1 MSEDTSKAVTEAIKA
16 SAPDKAS
23 LDSFE
28 AMLASGKI
36 IIMS

>member
-1 MSEDTSKAVTEAIKA
+1 MDEKKAGQIADAIKA

-23 LDSFE
+23 ADSFE

-36 IIMS
+36 IIM

>member
-1 MSEDTSKAVTEAIKA
+1 MDEKTIQPVSDAIKA

-23 LDSFE
+23 ADSFE

-36 IIMS
+36 IIM

>member
-1 MSEDTSKAVTEAIKA
+1 MSENTAQEIADAIKA

-23 LDSFE
+23 ADSFE

-36 IIMS
+36 IIM